1 MSEVTALRGHRVL
14 VLGASGFLGGRLVER
29 LVVECGAEV
38 RVLLRRVAAGSSA
51 VRFPVDAHVGDLTD
65 PETVRRAVH
74 GCSVVFNCVKA
85 SGGDPAH
92 RRAID
97 VDLSGQLVEAAAEAG
112 ARVVHVSSMAVYD
125 LPQVGD
131 VTERSPDAPPGDAY
145 SDSKLA
151 GERLALAT
159 GARLGVPVTVVQPTV
174 VYGPRATVH
183 ASEILEEMRGGRL
196 VLVEGGTGICNAVYV
211 DDVVTALLLAAVTP
225 AGAGER
231 FLVSGPE
238 HPTWADFFGH
248 FERMLGRPA
257 TVSLTEQEALDLWRR
272 ASRRPSVAAEGLR
285 LLREQPEVR
294 ARLLDTRE
302 AGLARAAAL
311 RVAPGLARSVKRRL
325 KGDAPQEPGD
335 AAMATGSRDHLSDVE
350 ASRPWLVHYLAKR
363 ATVQTGKAQE
373 VLGYRPAF
381 RLDDG
386 MRLTEAWAR
395 WARLLD

>member
-1 MSEVTALRGHRVL
+1 MDDVTALRGQRVL

-29 LVVECGAEV
+29 LVEECGAEV
-38 RVLLRRVAAGSSA
+38 RVLLRRVAAGSAA
-51 VRFPVDAHVGDLTD
+51 VRFPLEAHVGDLTD
-65 PETVRRAVH
+65 PETVRRAVQ
-74 GCSVVFNCVKA
+74 GCNVVVNCVKG
-85 SGGDPAH
+85 SGGDLAH

-97 VDLSGQLVEAAAEAG
+97 VDLSGQLVEQAARAG

-125 LPQVGD
+125 LPRVGD

-183 ASEILEEMRGGRL
+183 ASEILEEMRRGRL

-225 AGAGER
+225 AAAGER

-238 HPTWADFFGH
+238 HPTWGDFFGH
-248 FERMLGRPA
+248 FERMIGRPA

-294 ARLLDTRE
+294 ARLLETRE

-311 RVAPGLARSVKRRL
+311 KVAPGLARSVKNRL
-325 KGDAPQEPGD
+325 KGSAQQEPGV
-335 AAMATGSRDHLSDVE
+335 AAVAGCPDDLSDVE

-363 ATVQTGKAQE
+363 PTIQIGKAQE

-381 RLDDG
+381 GLDDG

>member
-1 MSEVTALRGHRVL
+1 MTSPTSLRGQRVL

-29 LVVECGAEV
+29 LVEECGAEV
-38 RVLLRRVAAGSSA
+38 RVLLRRVATGSAA
-51 VRFPVDAHVGDLTD
+51 VRFPIEAHVGDLTD
-65 PETVRRAVH
+65 PETVRRAVD
-74 GCSVVFNCVKA
+74 GCSVIVNCVKG
-85 SGGDPAH
+85 SGGDAAL

-97 VDLSGQLVEAAAEAG
+97 VDLSGHLVEAAAPAG

-125 LPQVGD
+125 LPRVGD
-131 VTERSPDAPPGDAY
+131 VTEQSPDAPPGDAY

-183 ASEILEEMRGGRL
+183 ASEILEEMRSGRL

-225 AGAGER
+225 AAAGER

-257 TVSLTEQEALDLWRR
+257 TISLSEQEALELWRR
-272 ASRRPSVAAEGLR
+272 STRRPSLAATGLQ

-294 ARLLDTRE
+294 ARLLGTRE
-302 AGLARAAAL
+302 AELARSAAL
-311 RVAPGLARSVKRRL
+311 RVAPRLARSAKARL
-325 KGDAPQEPGD
+325 RGERTQVTAD
-335 AAMATGSRDHLSDVE
+335 AAEGGSGPDLTDVE

-363 ATVQTGKAQE
+363 ATVQTTKAE
-373 VLGYRPAF
+373 EMLGYRPAF
-381 RLDDG
+381 GLAEG
-386 MRLTEAWAR
+386 MRLTQAWAR